1 MLKVIS
7 DARVLEALSAAF
19 PKPPNSARRALEKY
33 CNTLSNAITKS
44 LVYDLNP
51 YRNIPN
57 LYSVSLHNLANAG
70 GQIGAN
76 KIRLHSWLEQN
87 KLSLIDV
94 VGLGSN
100 IAGRNS
106 LVKLSSYTSID
117 DSDLL
122 QHARNLPNTEIDE
135 LINSLVDLD
144 NPVVSDFISIYSE
157 LPKTNLKDYDLCAID
172 TESLK
177 NFVKDI
183 IDNKVKLS
191 KTKEDNL
198 YRRSLYIL
206 RIANRLNG
214 YLPQQKI
221 ISEFGRTYYQGISV
235 QNVHK
240 DLRKAM
246 LGNAWEYDVKTSV
259 FTWKFGFAK
268 EWIALNQKD
277 KAIDTCF
284 PATALYI
291 EGKDDFIAHTST
303 SIYGQAESSN
313 YFNIVKQ
320 ALTAIGFGARGNASW
335 WIDKYGNQHQ
345 SALKEIFNH
354 ADDCNKFLNTEI
366 VKQFIAEQK
375 LLDEFICNKFI
386 LKSNSKLRINK
397 SKVLAFLYQQ
407 AETIIMDSVRKDL
420 AKLKIQVL
428 ANIHDAIVVRQRI
441 PNNELIK
448 IQNKIRKATGL
459 EYWTLGETQYFAH

>member
-1 MLKVIS
+1 MLKIIP
-7 DARVLEALSAAF
+7 DARVLEALSAVF
-19 PKPPNSARRALEKY
+19 PKPPNSARRASEKY
-33 CNTLSNAITKS
+33 CDTLSNAIATS

-57 LYSVSLHNLANAG
+57 LYSVSLHNLANTG
-70 GQIGAN
+70 GQIGTN

-87 KLSLIDV
+87 NLSLINV
-94 VGLGSN
+94 VDLGNN

-106 LVKLSSYTSID
+106 LVKLSNNASIE

-122 QHARNLPNTEIDE
+122 QNARASPNSDINE
-135 LINSLVDLD
+135 LIDSLIELD
-144 NPVVSDFISIYSE
+144 NPAVNDVISTYIA
-157 LPKTNLKDYDLCAID
+157 LPKNKTNEYDLCIID
-172 TESLK
+172 KVSLK

-183 IDNKVKLS
+183 ISNKLKLP
-191 KTKEDNL
+191 KAKEDNL
-198 YRRSLYIL
+198 YRRSLFIL
-206 RIANRLNG
+206 RIANKLDNC
-214 YLPQQKI
+214 LPQLKI
-221 ISEFGRTYYQGISV
+221 KSEFGRTYYQGISI

-268 EWIALNQKD
+268 EWIALNKQD
-277 KAIDTCF
+277 KTVDSCF

-291 EGKDDFIAHTST
+291 ESKDDFIAHTST
-303 SIYGQAESSN
+303 SIYGQVEGSN
-313 YFNIVKQ
+313 YFNLVKQ

-345 SALKEIFNH
+345 SALKEIFTDT
-354 ADDCNKFLNTEI
+354 DDCDKFLNTEI
-366 VKQFIAEQK
+366 VKQFIVEQK
-375 LLDEFICNKFI
+375 LLDEFICNKFV
-386 LKSNSKLRINK
+386 LKSYSKFRINK

-407 AETIIMDSVRKDL
+407 AETIVMDNVRKDL

-448 IQNKIRKATGL
+448 IQNKIRKITGL
-459 EYWTLGETQYFAH
+459 THWTLGETQYFAC